1 MRILFI
7 LLFPIF
13 LFGAKA
19 LVELD
24 IDRAQEFFV
33 SKKFIATLKVKTTA
47 FSISDL
53 DVNLEG
59 NSDFVI
65 IAPSSA
71 AYTNSEE
78 IGDEQY
84 QYNVYEYEL
93 YPLKSG
99 GLSLQPLKV
108 SFNVSSGYGQPKE
121 HFDLKTTQKELF
133 VSSPKGINGFILATP
148 KLSTKTR
155 YSSYKKHYKVG
166 DAITQSIDTTAL
178 DVPDVLIP
186 KIVFPDVEGFKRY
199 DDESKL
205 TQEKKNEGLISKRLQ
220 SVTYVFMQ
228 EGNYTIPSQK
238 IKWYNTLTSHIKTEN
253 TMAYSFEVI
262 DDRVQAS
269 KDVIEKS
276 TSYKKPL
283 LIALSTMA
291 FILLLIYGIIRFKRR
306 KNKNRYALT
315 KRINP
320 IE

>member
-1 MRILFI
+1 MRT
-7 LLFPIF
+7 LLLLLLPIF

-19 LVELD
+19 FVELD
-24 IDRAQEFFV
+24 IDKAQEFFV

-65 IAPSSA
+65 ISPSSA

-84 QYNVYEYEL
+84 QSSVYEYEL

-99 GLSLQPLKV
+99 GLSLKPLKV
-108 SFNVSSGYGQPKE
+108 SFSVSSGYGQPKE
-121 HFDLKTTQKELF
+121 HFNLKTSQKEIF
-133 VSSPKGINGFILATP
+133 VSSPKGVDGFILATP

-155 YSSYKKHYKVG
+155 YSSYKKYYKVG
-166 DAITQSIDTTAL
+166 DAIAQTIDTTAL

-186 KIVFPDVEGFKRY
+186 KIAFADVEGFKRY
-199 DDESKL
+199 EDESKL
-205 TQEKKNEGLISKRLQ
+205 TQEKKDEGLVSKRVQ

-228 EGNYTIPSQK
+228 EGNYTIPRQK
-238 IKWYNTLTSHIKTEN
+238 IRWYNTQTSRITTET

-262 DDRVQAS
+262 DERQ
-269 KDVIEKS
+269 KEVIVVEES
-276 TSYKKPL
+276 ISYKKPL
-283 LIALSTMA
+283 LLALVSIVFT
-291 FILLLIYGIIRFKRR
+291 LLFIYGIIRFRRR
-306 KNKNRYALT
+306 KNKNRYALK